1 MVCVIHLWKLNIK
14 VGVTRER
21 EVLIEIFTVSFFENN
36 FNMGVDDSE
45 ELRSKGIILFKISIM
60 EVFGLKFKGI
70 ARWFVEVMSVINA
83 LGDIKTFWELKVK
96 FSLSVKVT
104 LEKIKE
110 VELIHAVV
118 AFIFFYFLLIL
129 LI

>member
-1 MVCVIHLWKLNIK
+1 
-14 VGVTRER
+14 
-21 EVLIEIFTVSFFENN
+21 
-36 FNMGVDDSE
+36 
-45 ELRSKGIILFKISIM
+45 
-60 EVFGLKFKGI
+60 
-70 ARWFVEVMSVINA
+70 MSVINA